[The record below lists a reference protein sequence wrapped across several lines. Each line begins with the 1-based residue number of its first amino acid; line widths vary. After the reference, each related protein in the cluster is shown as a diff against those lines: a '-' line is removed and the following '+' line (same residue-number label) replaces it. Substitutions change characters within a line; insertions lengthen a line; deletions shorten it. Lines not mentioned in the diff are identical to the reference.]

1 MSRRE
6 CRAMRDGRGIWR
18 QRKGT
23 IKMTK
28 RDQRNRQEKIGNLIV
43 GVHETSEM
51 NSRDLEK

>member
-1 MSRRE
+1 
-6 CRAMRDGRGIWR
+6 
-18 QRKGT
+18 
-23 IKMTK
+23 MTK